1 MATRVEDDGFLAS
14 EEAAAVEEAAEAEA
28 AEAEAEAAE
37 AEAEAEAALG
47 SDLRGQQS
55 QNDAR
60 ASDAAVE
67 VG

>member
-14 EEAAAVEEAAEAEA
+14 EEAAAVEEA
-28 AEAEAEAAE
+28 AEAEAAE